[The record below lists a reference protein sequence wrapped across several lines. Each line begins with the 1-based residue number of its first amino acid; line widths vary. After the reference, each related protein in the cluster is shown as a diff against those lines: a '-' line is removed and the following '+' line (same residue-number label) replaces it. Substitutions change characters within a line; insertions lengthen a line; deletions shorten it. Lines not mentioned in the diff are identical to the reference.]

1 MENIVGYRIK
11 GERKR
16 LGLTQEELAEKINV
30 SGKSVISNYE
40 QGYSK
45 PDLDT
50 IKLFAKIFD
59 CTSDYILGLSNQH
72 KPLPAPK
79 NNAKDEESELD
90 FRIAASNADGY
101 GQKPSPELK
110 RFVQDIIKEELD
122 KVKRKK

>member
-1 MENIVGYRIK
+1 MDNIVGHRIK

-45 PDLDT
+45 PDLET
-50 IKLFAKIFD
+50 IKLFAKLFD

-72 KPLPAPK
+72 KPSSAS
-79 NNAKDEESELD
+79 KDNEEIELD
-90 FRIAASNADGY
+90 FRIAASKEDGY
-101 GQKPSPELK
+101 GQAPSYELK
-110 RFVQDIIKEELD
+110 RFVQDIVKEELN
-122 KVKRKK
+122 KVKKK